1 MTAPRTQGKDNQYWT
16 GFPLRFFICA
26 WKYHP
31 SFGWLSPEIR
41 KDGMNMYYDLV
52 ESGKRIK
59 KFRKE
64 KGWTQ
69 ELLAE
74 KTGVTREYL
83 GKIEKGDRGASIDLL
98 IEFCKC
104 FNSSLD
110 YLVLGKVDNTQ
121 IENKKKEVQ
130 EIIERLENL
139 F

>member
-1 MTAPRTQGKDNQYWT
+1 LDWLSFA
-16 GFPLRFFICA
+16 FFFIFA
-26 WKYHP
+26 WKFHP

-59 KFRKE
+59 KLRKE

>member
-1 MTAPRTQGKDNQYWT
+1 
-16 GFPLRFFICA
+16 
-26 WKYHP
+26 
-31 SFGWLSPEIR
+31 
-41 KDGMNMYYDLV
+41 MYYDLV

-59 KFRKE
+59 KLRKE
-64 KGWTQ
+64 KRWTQ

-110 YLVLGKVDNTQ
+110 YLVLGKLDVMQ
-121 IENKKKEVQ
+121 IENKKQEVQ
-130 EIIERLENL
+130 DIIDRLENL